1 MVQAIGDPDKGKI
14 YIGLFDL
21 TPVDGILPL
30 GNIDSTCNSTFQ
42 AFELTLEFCVAFPLG
57 IFSSSAT
64 ASLRSTPP
72 PPMAIAVVP
81 IVPIPSS
88 AAIQPATSHF
98 FQFFILVSFHKIC
111 CLFLHNFYYTYGKME
126 SKAIYGKRPMS
137 ATYS

>member
-1 MVQAIGDPDKGKI
+1 MVQAIGNPDKGKI

-30 GNIDSTCNSTFQ
+30 GNIDSTCDSTFQ
-42 AFELTLEFCVAFPLG
+42 LLAASVIADTVDLLPGFELTLEFCVAFPLG
-57 IFSSSAT
+57 TFSSSAT

-98 FQFFILVSFHKIC
+98 FQFFILVSFHKVC
-111 CLFLHNFYYTYGKME
+111 C
-126 SKAIYGKRPMS
+126 
-137 ATYS
+137 